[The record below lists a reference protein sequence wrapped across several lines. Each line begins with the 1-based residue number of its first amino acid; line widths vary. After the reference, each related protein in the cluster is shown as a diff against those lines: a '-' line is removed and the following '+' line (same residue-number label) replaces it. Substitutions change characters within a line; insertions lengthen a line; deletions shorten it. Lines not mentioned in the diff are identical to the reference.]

1 MGLAANLHLQL
12 GDPSLKA
19 KQLLL
24 EGSLLTFQG
33 SNLLLDSTV
42 LCLLEIKVSFPSL
55 IIFYIYYSMRTSSLE
70 RLFFT
75 SAVFIVRTDSKVS
88 FSLLSI
94 CTSFLWLLSSLEMF
108 LICCCLRDDV
118 LRESEA
124 FPWVRQG

>member
-55 IIFYIYYSMRTSSLE
+55 ITFYIYYSMRTSSLE